1 MKRRITERTD
11 SRNLRTLTNKS
22 TTMPNVLK
30 VRDYLKTKQ
39 KSKLEGILF
48 SPEQSPDPKRKNE
61 SQFSTSP
68 ESSNFSTSTTDSPF
82 ANFDDNYQIPIPSKP
97 TKKDQICITNSTKFE
112 HFQQLLTAKIHTAA
126 AATSSSSSCS
136 STEKTKPQQQNLENQ
151 TNKKNKRTKQRLNN
165 SESITRDNNNL
176 TTTPIK
182 KNFSVEKQLRTL
194 SRKSKTL
201 LSYQPTTKNSD
212 IFQKYAKFTAGPS
225 SNASCSPT
233 DIIQVTPDSL
243 EKKKNLQFYQPNLK
257 THETRPSQSDAQL
270 AKRETEFYKSLQP
283 RRLLEWSE
291 SKNDFLT
298 LQNYMSSLKVRKY
311 KLKLCPSTLK
321 RHKELEPRMRSILF
335 DWLMEVCDCFGLQR
349 STFYMAQY
357 YVDAYLSKTGVD
369 QQHQNSSRQTTPL
382 ASPADSAVSMESPL
396 LSSITTGHNI
406 SCNTTFQAD
415 QTQTSDS
422 CFDDL
427 NSPKNT
433 TSKLSSEVGKLRL
446 QLLGITSL
454 FLAAKIEEIDPP
466 RLARFSYI
474 TDGACTDEDI
484 QMQEM
489 DLLQTLNWIMN
500 PVTVYDWLRLYLQ
513 TTYHYLVK
521 QKSKNG
527 NAASPRVTRA
537 SAKMKN
543 GKSGN
548 DVGKK
553 EESPMPTSLSK
564 MEVTGAYIEDV
575 GFNEMVF
582 VQMCQLLDLS
592 ILDVNSLKWQPWELA
607 ASILYHFSSQNTAKR
622 ASNVTMSK
630 LVECVSWLTPMA
642 LTLKEA
648 GLESKPSDY
657 SLEEDLPRN
666 YRRVPPSQWY
676 NMQTHN
682 VDTLSLLE
690 NVYQKRDEAQK
701 STSTSESE
709 E

>member
-48 SPEQSPDPKRKNE
+48 SPEQSPEPKRKNE

-82 ANFDDNYQIPIPSKP
+82 ANFDVNYQIPIPSKP
-97 TKKDQICITNSTKFE
+97 TKLID
-112 HFQQLLTAKIHTAA
+112 FQQLLTAKIHT
-126 AATSSSSSCS
+126 TTKSSSSCS
-136 STEKTKPQQQNLENQ
+136 STEKTQQNLENQ
-151 TNKKNKRTKQRLNN
+151 TNKQKPTKQRLNN
-165 SESITRDNNNL
+165 SESITP
-176 TTTPIK
+176 TTPTK
-182 KNFSVEKQLRTL
+182 NNFSVEKQLRTL

-212 IFQKYAKFTAGPS
+212 IFQKYAKFTAGPR
-225 SNASCSPT
+225 SNASNSP

-243 EKKKNLQFYQPNLK
+243 EKKRNLQFYQPNLK
-257 THETRPSQSDAQL
+257 THETKCPQTDAQL

-357 YVDAYLSKTGVD
+357 YVDAYLSKTGKD
-369 QQHQNSSRQTTPL
+369 QQQQNSSANTPL

-422 CFDDL
+422 CFDDT
-427 NSPKNT
+427 NSP
-433 TSKLSSEVGKLRL
+433 TSSKTSSEVGKLRL

-527 NAASPRVTRA
+527 NASPRVTRA

-543 GKSGN
+543 GKSGK
-548 DVGKK
+548 DAGKK
-553 EESPMPTSLSK
+553 EEAVLPTSLSK
-564 MEVTGAYIEDV
+564 MEVSGAYIEDV

-648 GLESKPSDY
+648 GLETKPSDY

-690 NVYQKRDEAQK
+690 NVYQKRDEAGK

>member
-1 MKRRITERTD
+1 
-11 SRNLRTLTNKS
+11 
-22 TTMPNVLK
+22 MPNVLK

-48 SPEQSPDPKRKNE
+48 SPEQSPEPKRKNE
-61 SQFSTSP
+61 SQYSTSP

-112 HFQQLLTAKIHTAA
+112 HFQQLLTAKIHT
-126 AATSSSSSCS
+126 TSSSCS
-136 STEKTKPQQQNLENQ
+136 STEKTTQQNLDNQ
-151 TNKKNKRTKQRLNN
+151 TNKQKRTKQRLNN
-165 SESITRDNNNL
+165 SESITRDNNL
-176 TTTPIK
+176 TTTPTK
-182 KNFSVEKQLRTL
+182 NNFSVEKQLRTL

-201 LSYQPTTKNSD
+201 LSYQPTTKNSN
-212 IFQKYAKFTAGPS
+212 IFQKYAKFTVGPT
-225 SNASCSPT
+225 SNASNSPT

-257 THETRPSQSDAQL
+257 TYETQLQSDAQL

-311 KLKLCPSTLK
+311 KLKLCPYTLK

-369 QQHQNSSRQTTPL
+369 QQQQNSSTRNTPL

-422 CFDDL
+422 CFDDV
-427 NSPKNT
+427 NSP
-433 TSKLSSEVGKLRL
+433 TSSKTPSEVGKLRL

-527 NAASPRVTRA
+527 NASPRVTRA

-543 GKSGN
+543 GKSGK
-548 DVGKK
+548 DAGKK
-553 EESPMPTSLSK
+553 EETVLPTSLSK
-564 MEVTGAYIEDV
+564 MEVSNAYIEDV

-648 GLESKPSDY
+648 GLETKPSDY
-657 SLEEDLPRN
+657 SLEDDLPRN